1 MRRLV
6 LAALLTACASAAL
19 AEPTPK
25 EQLLVPPGDAAH
37 FVVVSTAGKHGDEYM
52 WKLADGRVAFRE
64 SILLRGL
71 IFETDETLRL
81 GADGMPADLVVRGVT
96 PTGDAAENFSIG
108 NGKASW
114 VSTVD
119 KGDAPY
125 ASPAYYLPQGG
136 PFLSTAPQIDALL
149 TAGNAGMALLPSG
162 KATFEKVASLDVDGS
177 QGTKHVDLI
186 LLKGT
191 SQSPQP
197 VWVENGKFFGLLSGL
212 GLLPAGY
219 EGNLDKLQ
227 AAQDKAIAA
236 LVLATE
242 CFDSV
247 IVDQKGPLVAQGSLA
262 VTSLDETLAAV
273 RKIKANNLT
282 AVKFYTSM
290 NPAWIAPAAKL
301 AHQLGL
307 HVHGH
312 IPAGMRTLD
321 AINAGYDEITH
332 IYFATMQAM
341 PAEVVAKSNTTLRM
355 LGPGKYFKD
364 VDLDAEPTRTAI
376 KTMADKHIVLDPT
389 LVVV

>member
-25 EQLLVPPGDAAH
+25 EQLLVPPADAAH

-52 WKLADGRVAFRE
+52 WKMADGRTAFRE

-81 GADGMPADLVVRGVT
+81 GTDAMPAELVVRGVT

-136 PFLSTAPQIDALL
+136 PFLSTAPQINALL

-162 KATFEKVASLDVDGS
+162 KATFEKVASLDVDGA

-191 SQSPQP
+191 SQTPQP
-197 VWVENGKFFGLLSGL
+197 VWVENGKFFGQLSGL

-219 EGNLDKLQ
+219 EGNLDKLE

-236 LVLATE
+236 LAPAMAKK
-242 CFDSV
+242 F
-247 IVDQKGPLVAQGSLA
+247 
-262 VTSLDETLAAV
+262 
-273 RKIKANNLT
+273 LT
-282 AVKFYTSM
+282 ADARRPVLFRKVKMYDADAERFLADRYVLTRGGKIISVGTK
-290 NPAWIAPAAKL
+290 APAKL
-301 AHQLGL
+301 
-307 HVHGH
+307 
-312 IPAGMRTLD
+312 PAGIRTID
-321 AINAGYDEITH
+321 
-332 IYFATMQAM
+332 
-341 PAEVVAKSNTTLRM
+341 
-355 LGPGKYFKD
+355 
-364 VDLDAEPTRTAI
+364 
-376 KTMADKHIVLDPT
+376 
-389 LVVV
+389 